1 MGDARGRM
9 APVIATDRDQTE
21 QRCLQEALAVG
32 LVSPFNFETMTIF
45 LTGASGLVGS
55 VFAQAATR
63 RGHRV
68 IGVVGNYVGEIEG
81 LASKRT
87 VDLTDETTTSAAV
100 LDAFPDAIVNC
111 AAVSVP
117 AQCEADPARSQAMN
131 VALPALL
138 ARLAHHVSARFVH
151 ISSEQVFDGTR
162 TVPYTANDRATPI
175 NLYAQQKLES
185 ERAVQEAAAHFAV
198 TLRVP
203 LLMGD
208 SPGGK
213 RSLHERMLADWAAGK
228 TPRLYTDEFR
238 QPCAADNLAEVLVEL
253 CERREVCGVMH
264 WAGTELLSRY
274 ALGVRIRER
283 FKLTAEQ
290 APITAVTR
298 AETPD
303 AAKQRQA
310 CLALDISPLAGKLKT
325 RPQAVAEQVEG
336 LKVPVPVRE
345 WYLNLAG

>member
-1 MGDARGRM
+1 
-9 APVIATDRDQTE
+9 
-21 QRCLQEALAVG
+21 
-32 LVSPFNFETMTIF
+32 MTIF
-45 LTGASGLVGS
+45 ITGASGLVGS
-55 VFAQAATR
+55 VFARAATR

-68 IGVVGNYVGEIEG
+68 VGVVGSYAGEIEG
-81 LASKRT
+81 LAAKRS
-87 VDLTDETTTSAAV
+87 VDLTDETATSAAV

-117 AQCEADPARSQAMN
+117 EQCETDPARSQAMN
-131 VALPALL
+131 VGLPATL

-162 TVPYTANDRATPI
+162 TTPYAPNDRATPI
-175 NLYAQQKLES
+175 NLYARQKLES
-185 ERAVQEAAAHFAV
+185 ERAVHEAAEEFAI

-213 RSLHERMLADWAAGK
+213 RSLHERMLADWATGK

-238 QPCAADNLAEVLVEL
+238 QPCTADNLAEVMVEL
-253 CERREVCGVMH
+253 CERRDVRGVMH
-264 WAGTELLSRY
+264 WAGTELLSRH
-274 ALGVRIRER
+274 ALGLKIRER
-283 FKLTAEQ
+283 FKLTEQQ

-298 AETPD
+298 AETPE
-303 AAKQRQA
+303 AAKKRQP

-325 RPQAVAEQVEG
+325 RPQNVAEQVEG
-336 LKVPVPVRE
+336 LKVPGPVRA
-345 WYLNLAG
+345 WYLNLPQG

>member
-1 MGDARGRM
+1 
-9 APVIATDRDQTE
+9 
-21 QRCLQEALAVG
+21 
-32 LVSPFNFETMTIF
+32 
-45 LTGASGLVGS
+45 
-55 VFAQAATR
+55 
-63 RGHRV
+63 
-68 IGVVGNYVGEIEG
+68 
-81 LASKRT
+81 
-87 VDLTDETTTSAAV
+87 
-100 LDAFPDAIVNC
+100 
-111 AAVSVP
+111 
-117 AQCEADPARSQAMN
+117 
-131 VALPALL
+131 
-138 ARLAHHVSARFVH
+138 LAHHVSARFVH

-175 NLYAQQKLES
+175 NLYARQKLES
-185 ERAVQEAAAHFAV
+185 ERAVQEAAADFAV

-264 WAGTELLSRY
+264 WAGTELVSRY

>member
-1 MGDARGRM
+1 M
-9 APVIATDRDQTE
+9 
-21 QRCLQEALAVG
+21 
-32 LVSPFNFETMTIF
+32 NIF

-55 VFAQAATR
+55 AFARAAAR

-68 IGVVGNYVGEIEG
+68 TGAVGGYAGELEG
-81 LASKRT
+81 LAKKIA
-87 VDLTDETTTSAAV
+87 VELTDEAATSAAV

-117 AQCEADPARSQAMN
+117 EQCELDPARAQAMN
-131 VALPALL
+131 VVLPATL
-138 ARLAHHVSARFVH
+138 ARLAHHVGARCVH
-151 ISSEQVFDGTR
+151 ISSEQVFDGTQAE
-162 TVPYTANDRATPI
+162 PYAAGDATTPI
-175 NLYAQQKLES
+175 NLYARQKEES
-185 ERAVQEAAAHFAV
+185 ERAVHAAAPEFAV

-213 RSLHERMLADWAAGK
+213 RSLHERLLADWAARK

-238 QPCAADNLAEVLVEL
+238 QPCTAENLAEVLVEL
-253 CERREVCGVMH
+253 CERKEVRGVAH

-274 ALGVRIRER
+274 ALGVKLRER
-283 FKLTAEQ
+283 FKLTAAQ

-298 AETPD
+298 ADTPD
-303 AAKQRQA
+303 AAKKRQA
-310 CLALDISPLAGKLKT
+310 CLALDISPLAGRLKT

-336 LKVPVPVRE
+336 LKVPAPVRA
-345 WYLNLAG
+345 WYLGLK

>member
-1 MGDARGRM
+1 
-9 APVIATDRDQTE
+9 
-21 QRCLQEALAVG
+21 
-32 LVSPFNFETMTIF
+32 MTIF

-68 IGVVGNYVGEIEG
+68 VGVVGSYLGEIAG
-81 LASKRT
+81 LAAKRT
-87 VDLTDETTTSAAV
+87 VDLTDETATSAAV
-100 LDAFPDAIVNC
+100 LDAFPEAIVNC

-117 AQCEADPARSQAMN
+117 EQCEADPVRSQAMN
-131 VALPALL
+131 VGLPATL
-138 ARLAHHVSARFVH
+138 ARLAHHVSARLVH

-162 TVPYTANDRATPI
+162 TAPYTPSDRATPI
-175 NLYAQQKLES
+175 NLYARQKQES
-185 ERAVQEAAAHFAV
+185 EHAVHAAAAEFAV

-213 RSLHERMLADWAAGK
+213 RSLHERLLADWAAGK

-238 QPCAADNLAEVLVEL
+238 QPCAADNLAEVMVEL
-253 CERREVCGVMH
+253 CERRDVSGVMH
-264 WAGTELLSRY
+264 WAGTELLSRH
-274 ALGVRIRER
+274 ALGVKIRER
-283 FKLTAEQ
+283 FKLTARQ

-303 AAKQRQA
+303 AAKKRQA

-345 WYLNLAG
+345 WFLDLPKN